1 MEKNVRTAEWLLDI
15 RFYLFIGVG
24 FQDRHPGRPLHCLT
38 WKKQIHNMI
47 MNETTLTPKE
57 GIRLR
62 KIGNQY
68 MIVDVSK
75 ENVNMSD
82 VYSLNHTAALLWQRI
97 EDGDATPDKLA
108 DSLCETYGI
117 GKEDATRDVERQ
129 IDDWRQYGL
138 LR

>member
-1 MEKNVRTAEWLLDI
+1 
-15 RFYLFIGVG
+15 
-24 FQDRHPGRPLHCLT
+24 
-38 WKKQIHNMI
+38 

-82 VYSLNHTAALLWQRI
+82 VYSLNRTAALLWQRV
-97 EDGDATPDKLA
+97 ETGGATPALLA
-108 DSLCETYGI
+108 DYLCETYGI
-117 GKEDATRDVERQ
+117 GRETAIRDVERQ
-129 IDDWRQYGL
+129 LADWKQYGL
-138 LR
+138 LC

>member
-1 MEKNVRTAEWLLDI
+1 
-15 RFYLFIGVG
+15 
-24 FQDRHPGRPLHCLT
+24 
-38 WKKQIHNMI
+38 MI

-68 MIVDVSK
+68 MIVDISK